1 MRLELKHGVHCHWRR
16 VEAVAI
22 KVDGQKY
29 KTPRLRFPLYIFR
42 FIVYLQFSHVHDG
55 TNAVA
60 ALHRL
65 KGFVHLTERLAVSD
79 ELVHLERAAEIVGD
93 EALHLGAA
101 LDASKGAA
109 LPHAAGDELE
119 R

>member
-1 MRLELKHGVHCHWRR
+1 M
-16 VEAVAI
+16 
-22 KVDGQKY
+22 
-29 KTPRLRFPLYIFR
+29 
-42 FIVYLQFSHVHDG
+42 
-55 TNAVA
+55 
-60 ALHRL
+60 
-65 KGFVHLTERLAVSD
+65 SD
-79 ELVHLERAAEIVGD
+79 ELIHLERAAEVVGD